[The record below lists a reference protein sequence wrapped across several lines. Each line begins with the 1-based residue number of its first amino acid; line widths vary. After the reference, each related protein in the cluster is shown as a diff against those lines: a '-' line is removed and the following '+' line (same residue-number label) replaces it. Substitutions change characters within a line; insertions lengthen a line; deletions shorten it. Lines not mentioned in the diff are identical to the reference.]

1 MCGIAGI
8 FAFNDIESTAA
19 GVGRMERSLVH
30 RGPDDGGTKLIVAD
44 QAHLG
49 LACRRLA
56 IQDLSLDGHQPM
68 GDSATGNW
76 IVFNGEI
83 YNFLELRHE
92 LEQLG
97 QHFDSHSDTEVILK
111 AYSVWGIDTLTRLR
125 GMFAFCIW
133 DSGQRRLFLARDR
146 LGVKPLYYA
155 ELPRRLVFGSEVR
168 TILASGFI
176 HPHLNRS
183 ACDGFLQLGAVQEP
197 ETLIEGVS
205 ALPAGHYGVYAN
217 GRLEISEY
225 WSLRDSFDA
234 STSVSREP
242 WAQIRNLLEESVR
255 LRMISDAPIGVFLS
269 GGLDSAAVA
278 ALAAQHSTR
287 PLKTVSIVFDEE
299 RYSEKPY
306 IDATVRRYGCSH
318 SELRLSPESL
328 LEALPEALA
337 SMDQPTFDGINTYI
351 VSREARS
358 AGLTVALSGIG
369 GDELFGGYPS
379 FHRTATAKRIRTTV
393 PAPVRRAAAFG
404 LRLAYRDSDSARKA
418 ARWISSVDGDPSQ
431 PEQIARELFTPSDRA
446 WLLPNNGVT
455 RAQRE
460 HGRPLADNFN
470 SVSFLELN
478 HYLRNVL
485 LRDTDGLSM
494 AHGLEVREPFLD
506 HKLLEHVAGL
516 PGSIKNSKPGYK
528 PLLQAAVKGD
538 VPEEVLQHPKMGF
551 TLPFAEWLKGPLH
564 REVQDVLL
572 DQTIGGEAAD
582 VLDATAVSHVWRRFD
597 EGRANWVRPW
607 ALYVLKRWCDMWLA
621 SQTAEPSQARQ
632 SVDYRRTGEA
642 SSV

>member
-8 FAFNDIESTAA
+8 FAFDDIESTAA
-19 GVGRMERSLVH
+19 AVGRMERSLVH

-68 GDSATGNW
+68 GDSATGNR

-83 YNFLELRHE
+83 YNFLELRRE

-97 QHFDSHSDTEVILK
+97 QQFISHSDTEVILK
-111 AYSVWGIDTLTRLR
+111 AYSAWGIDTLTRLR

-133 DSGQRRLFLARDR
+133 DAARRCLILARDR

-176 HPHLNRS
+176 PSHLNRS

-205 ALPAGHYGVYAN
+205 ALPAGHYGVYAE
-217 GRLEISEY
+217 GRLELSEY
-225 WSLRDSFDA
+225 WSLRNSFDA
-234 STSVSREP
+234 STPVSSEP
-242 WAQIRNLLEESVR
+242 AAQIRDLLEESVR

-269 GGLDSAAVA
+269 GGLDSAAVV
-278 ALAAQHSTR
+278 ALAAQYSTR
-287 PLKTVSIVFDEE
+287 PLKTVSIVFDED

-306 IDATVRRYGCSH
+306 IDMTVRRYGCSH
-318 SELRLSPESL
+318 SELRLSASSL

-337 SMDQPTFDGINTYI
+337 AMDQPTFDGINTYI

-379 FHRTATAKRIRTTV
+379 FHRLATANRIRRAV
-393 PAPVRRAAAFG
+393 PAPLRVAAAFG
-404 LRLAYRDSDSARKA
+404 LRLAYRDSDGARKA
-418 ARWISSVDGDPSQ
+418 GRWISSVDGDHTK

-446 WLLPNNGVT
+446 RLLRNSGMT
-455 RAQRE
+455 TAQTE
-460 HGRPLADNFN
+460 HGRPLADVFN
-470 SVSFLELN
+470 SVSFLELS

-506 HKLLEHVAGL
+506 HKLVEHVAGL
-516 PGSIKNSKPGYK
+516 PGSIKNSKRGYK
-528 PLLQAAVKGD
+528 PLLQAAVRGD
-538 VPEEVLQHPKMGF
+538 VPSEVLQHPKMGF

-564 REVQDVLL
+564 GEVQGVLL
-572 DQTIGGEAAD
+572 DPGIGGEAAD
-582 VLDATAVSHVWRRFD
+582 SLDATAVSQVWRRFD

-607 ALYVLKRWCDMWLA
+607 ALYVLKRWCEMWLTGPIPNL
-621 SQTAEPSQARQ
+621 SQLI
-632 SVDYRRTGEA
+632 RT
-642 SSV
+642 